1 MFVFGS
7 LKDFSASCSW
17 AASSSNSFS
26 HPSAVYFRTLLPFVI
41 SVLSVVSPP
50 PCCRQAALC
59 FSYVVCWIWIET
71 LKKTYIT
78 CIYVILFLCWNG
90 LFSSFT
96 CFSCC
101 HRWLFPSTGWC
112 FLLVLRIVFW
122 CLRRDRDSFNML
134 WCWFITFCVAFYSC
148 LHLRGIRGRQPDRQ
162 GGVRLRRI
170 DAVWNVA

>member
-1 MFVFGS
+1 MNW
-7 LKDFSASCSW
+7 DFEK
-17 AASSSNSFS
+17 NV
-26 HPSAVYFRTLLPFVI
+26 H
-41 SVLSVVSPP
+41 
-50 PCCRQAALC
+50 
-59 FSYVVCWIWIET
+59 YVHF
-71 LKKTYIT
+71 
-78 CIYVILFLCWNG
+78 VILFLRWNG

-122 CLRRDRDSFNML
+122 CLRRDRVSFNML

-162 GGVRLRRI
+162 VESSVEAYWCGRKRCLELIGETSLFFLI
-170 DAVWNVA
+170 FLLLIATFFLIILIYINIYDYFYLL

>member
-71 LKKTYIT
+71 LKKTYIM
-78 CIYVILFLCWNG
+78 CILLFFSFVGMDSLAVLLASLVVTDDFFRLPIDSLAYRILVSPSWQSFFQYAMMLVYNVLRCILFVSA
-90 LFSSFT
+90 FE
-96 CFSCC
+96 
-101 HRWLFPSTGWC
+101 
-112 FLLVLRIVFW
+112 
-122 CLRRDRDSFNML
+122 RDSGQ
-134 WCWFITFCVAFYSC
+134 TA
-148 LHLRGIRGRQPDRQ
+148 GQT
-162 GGVRLRRI
+162 GGKFGWGVLMR
-170 DAVWNVA
+170 